1 MASPGFAAG
10 SEEASKA
17 LKLLLNEV
25 HDAGPITP
33 ILMEKIK
40 QHAALASQSIFDHYA
55 TLNGIV
61 SCHEALIRRRWLRK
75 SPSQRRDVLLGTWP
89 EIVVEHNIDNYH
101 QSKMFEAIRGTG
113 PNPGDHYGMV
123 FPFINQE
130 DLTKPKSLLI
140 YINARGRNA
149 PWNFIL
155 SELDFSV
162 QGMVHSHDKKLAA
175 MTISFSRE
183 LDPLTYG
190 KVDEQSDIKASGD
203 GADVIRCRLLY
214 GLQLLF
220 VQERIL
226 AFLVSCCMSIL
237 HDLSMY
243 ALLVSPI
250 QAEPPFSELSYQGNI
265 GHISFSEAVI
275 VAPYRNRGIIE
286 MVRLR
291 DYIGA
296 AYNDAK
302 DHLWALREDPAY
314 FSETVMD
321 ISDHRV
327 EHYKDVENRMDPS
340 IDTPAHL
347 SSVLG
352 QLIVESYTR
361 IYLWHELDSQIAVL
375 DSNYRESQ
383 TNKAKL
389 QAVLTREEM
398 LWSILFEDL
407 VNNRSFIQIPRLLH
421 AAMDQCD
428 CLARQDKFARDLL
441 TSRIS
446 SIITE
451 LSVIS
456 ECLFQIE
463 LWMSTPEIAMLYEK
477 EADANCS
484 PVPYRSEETRCEL
497 IRIAE
502 VAVHPANEHFNS
514 FIQWVSVMKA
524 TTVPHEVV
532 HLVNPVRGRLRYP
545 IDKTRNAGNVKIMR
559 DSESNVDMFW
569 KSVDR
574 IYEEQTGIA
583 QQETIRQCLEHG
595 GQVQRT
601 PAWTSIGTTP
611 PSTKKYE
618 YQPFPEDSHKISL
631 QFTGTF
637 DKISISEKVKQKTR
651 GNQNT
656 STFASAPPAT
666 GTHISTPDS
675 ASKDTPKLLNVDKRT
690 QKVFKTL
697 FHVPSAELGDAPKAV
712 KWNEFKRAM
721 VRVGFTA
728 EKLQGSAWQ
737 FIPTSSLDVKRG
749 IQFHEPHPDS
759 DVPVTL
765 ARRFGR
771 RLERVYGWC
780 GDMVRAS

>member
-17 LKLLLNEV
+17 LKLLLDEV

-55 TLNGIV
+55 TLNGTV

-75 SPSQRRDVLLGTWP
+75 SPSQRRHVLLGAWP

-190 KVDEQSDIKASGD
+190 KVDEQSDIKANGD
-203 GADVIRCRLLY
+203 SADVIRCRLLY

-296 AYNDAK
+296 AYNDAN

-361 IYLWHELDSQIAVL
+361 IYLWHELDSRIAVL

-398 LWSILFEDL
+398 LWSLLFEDL

-428 CLARQDKFARDLL
+428 CLAQQDKFARDLL

-502 VAVHPANEHFNS
+502 VAVHPANEQFNS

-532 HLVNPVRGRLRYP
+532 HLVNPIRGRLRYP

-569 KSVDR
+569 KSVNR

-583 QQETIRQCLEHG
+583 QHETIRQCLEHG
-595 GQVQRT
+595 EQVQRT

-666 GTHISTPDS
+666 GTHINIPDS

-697 FHVPSAELGDAPKAV
+697 FHVPSAELGDAPKAL

-737 FIPTSSLDVKRG
+737 FMPTSSVGVKRG